1 MKSEFSV
8 HRADRGTQLSHRSL
22 SAKINSSSPFT
33 KLSIHMT
40 GKCIVSKVNRRLK
53 PSHLRYQPTR
63 IAQPFQT
70 QAKTFQTW
78 RAEFKSFVRVGLE
91 RITWYVKLMIKRR
104 GDRKSFVMLSRK
116 HMNKS

>member
-22 SAKINSSSPFT
+22 SAKINSSSPVT

-40 GKCIVSKVNRRLK
+40 GECIVSKVNGRLK

-63 IAQPFQT
+63 IARPFQI
-70 QAKTFQTW
+70 W
-78 RAEFKSFVRVGLE
+78 RVDG
-91 RITWYVKLMIKRR
+91 VKIRTTKLN
-104 GDRKSFVMLSRK
+104 GDLPK
-116 HMNKS
+116 